1 MRKSTVE
8 RAFEIAREGQCLTV
22 QQIRRQLAV
31 EGYPAIHAH
40 LEGATIGQQLRAA
53 MQEAAAS
60 GEGNRLMPTAEQ
72 RAHYAHRAVELR
84 AMAAAA
90 SDADIRQ
97 TLEDMALSY
106 DKLVDEADRIAS
118 LRRRLPDG

>member
-22 QQIRRQLAV
+22 QQIRRQLSI

-53 MQEAAAS
+53 MQEAS
-60 GEGNRLMPTAEQ
+60 GNSG
-72 RAHYAHRAVELR
+72 
-84 AMAAAA
+84 
-90 SDADIRQ
+90 D
-97 TLEDMALSY
+97 
-106 DKLVDEADRIAS
+106 DR
-118 LRRRLPDG
+118 